1 MKVEDLFSKLSYG
14 ELSNLNIG
22 NEGRGSIQDTAHLKL
37 IGYADEGL
45 LSLYGRFILRESD
58 LIIETRKH
66 ITNYHLLEQ
75 FAENSGSN
83 EPYPYIKD
91 LPGEKF
97 KNDVI
102 KILTV
107 YDMHGNQLP
116 LNDVDNRFSLFTPMP
131 QTLQV
136 PRPLDGV
143 GYSIGYQ
150 ARHLPLVQDP
160 DELLDQEIILP
171 FVLERALQ
179 FYIAAKVYSHIN
191 GQENQAK
198 SIEHMQSYEGVCI
211 EVQSND
217 LVSQS
222 FSTSH
227 HKLNDR
233 GFV

>member
-1 MKVEDLFSKLSYG
+1 MKVEELFSKLSYG

-22 NEGRGSIQDTAHLKL
+22 NDGRGSIQDEAHPKL
-37 IGYADEGL
+37 VGYADEGL

-66 ITNYHLLEQ
+66 ITNYHLVEQ
-75 FAENSGSN
+75 YAESSNSN

-91 LPGEKF
+91 LPGEPF

-107 YDMHGNQLP
+107 YDMHGNKLP
-116 LNDVDNRFSLFTPMP
+116 LNDVDDRFSLFTPMP

-136 PRPLDGV
+136 PRPVEGA

-150 ARHLPLVQDP
+150 ARHLPLVQEG
-160 DELLDQEIILP
+160 DELLTQTINLP

-179 FYIAAKVYSHIN
+179 FYVAAKVYSHMN

-198 SIEHMQSYEGVCI
+198 SAEHMQSYEQVCV

-227 HKLNDR
+227 SKLNDR

>member
-22 NEGRGSIQDTAHLKL
+22 NDGRGSIQDEAHPKL
-37 IGYADEGL
+37 IGYIDEGL
-45 LSLYGRFILRESD
+45 LSLYGRFVLREND
-58 LIIETRKH
+58 LMIETRKH
-66 ITNYHLLEQ
+66 ITNYHLV
-75 FAENSGSN
+75 AEYAESSGSN
-83 EPYPYIKD
+83 VPYPYIKD
-91 LPGEKF
+91 LPGEPF
-97 KNDVI
+97 ENDVI

-107 YDMHGNQLP
+107 FDMYGNKVP
-116 LNDVDNRFSLFTPMP
+116 LNDVDHPNSMFTPMP

-136 PRPLDGV
+136 PRPVEAAGL
-143 GYSIGYQ
+143 SIGYQ
-150 ARHLPLVQDP
+150 ARHLPLVQDG
-160 DELLDQEIILP
+160 DDLLSQNIVLP

-179 FYIAAKVYSHIN
+179 FYVAAKVYSHIN
-191 GQENQAK
+191 GQENAAK
-198 SIEHMQSYEGVCI
+198 SLEHMQSYEQVCL

-227 HKLNDR
+227 SKLNDR